1 MGQNNRIKELEDKV
15 KEQKDLIAILYNQ
28 LDEKTNHTY
37 IGETHTIHC
46 CDGEIYFGYGDVD
59 EEKTLVMNVD
69 ELYKDL
75 PSIIRMVIKEQKNT
89 QAMHL
94 EMIKEALS

>member
-1 MGQNNRIKELEDKV
+1 MGQNNRIEKLELQIE
-15 KEQKDLIAILYNQ
+15 ILKSQ
-28 LDEKTNHTY
+28 LEEAKTHTY

-46 CDGEIYFGYGDVD
+46 SDGEIYFGHGDVD
-59 EEKTLVMNVD
+59 YEQTLVMNVE

-75 PSIIRMVIKEQKNT
+75 PSIIRMVTKEQKKM
-89 QAMHL
+89 QEMHL

>member
-1 MGQNNRIKELEDKV
+1 MGQNNRI
-15 KEQKDLIAILYNQ
+15 KDLIAILYNQ

-46 CDGEIYFGYGDVD
+46 SDGEIYFGYGDVD

>member
-1 MGQNNRIKELEDKV
+1 MGQNNRVKELEDKV
-15 KEQKDLIAILYNQ
+15 KEQKDLIEILYNQ
-28 LDEKTNHTY
+28 LEEKTNHTY
-37 IGETHTIHC
+37 ISETHTIHC

-59 EEKTLVMNVD
+59 DEKTLVMNVD

-75 PSIIRMVIKEQKNT
+75 PSIIRMVTKEQKKT

-94 EMIKEALS
+94 EMIKEALT

>member
-1 MGQNNRIKELEDKV
+1 MGHDNRIKELEEKIV
-15 KEQKDLIAILYNQ
+15 RLEEDLQHAR
-28 LDEKTNHTY
+28 THTY
-37 IGETHTIHC
+37 VGETETLHC
-46 CDGEIYFGYGDVD
+46 CDGELYIHYND
-59 EEKTLVMNVD
+59 ENTLVMNVD

-75 PSIIRMVIKEQKNT
+75 PAIISLVCKEQKKT